1 MKNKRQRIIGLLLG
15 LFIATSIQA
24 QTPSDAVMMG
34 SRMLCVLFDY
44 NQGRFDQYW
53 EGPNLRENQTIATV
67 RSTTVL
73 GMAAIGISNNL
84 NVYVG
89 LPHITTESSTPNG
102 GKFAG
107 VSAFQDFTLAVKY
120 KAYQK
125 DFENGQLRI
134 LGTIGFSAPSTN
146 YLADYRPYAI
156 GNGAPELTY
165 RGIFQF
171 KHNNGMYARLA
182 GTYIWRGYSEAEREY
197 YYNNGSYYTTWMD
210 VPNAVT
216 VEGVL
221 GSWFMDNA
229 LQVELS
235 YLSSTSLSGD
245 DIRAYNAAQPTNKVN
260 WGRVGALAHYYIKSV
275 EGLGFV
281 AYYNQNVSGR
291 NAPKMSTMG
300 VGITYFF
307 NFLKPKS

>member
-1 MKNKRQRIIGLLLG
+1 MGLLLG
-15 LFIATSIQA
+15 LFIASSMQA
-24 QTPSDAVMMG
+24 QTPSDAIMMG
-34 SRMLCVLFDY
+34 SRMICFLFDY
-44 NQGRFDQYW
+44 NQGQFDQYW
-53 EGPNLRENQTIATV
+53 EGSRLRENQTIATV
-67 RSTTVL
+67 TRTSVL
-73 GMAAIGISNNL
+73 GMTAIGVSNNL
-84 NVYVG
+84 NVYIG
-89 LPHITTESSTPNG
+89 IPHIKTESSTPNG

-107 VSAFQDFTLAVKY
+107 VSDFQDLTLAVKY

-125 DFENGQLRI
+125 DFEKGQLRI
-134 LGTIGFSAPSTN
+134 LGTIGFSTPATN

-156 GNGAPELTY
+156 GDGAPELTY

-171 KHNNGMYARLA
+171 KHNNGMYVRAA
-182 GTYIWRGYSEAEREY
+182 GAYIWKGYSEAEREY

-210 VPNAVT
+210 VPNAFT
-216 VEGVL
+216 IEGIL
-221 GSWFMDNA
+221 GKWFMDNS

-291 NAPKMSTMG
+291 NAPKMSTAG
-300 VGITYFF
+300 VGVTYFF
-307 NFLKPKS
+307 NFLKPKSDDSEN